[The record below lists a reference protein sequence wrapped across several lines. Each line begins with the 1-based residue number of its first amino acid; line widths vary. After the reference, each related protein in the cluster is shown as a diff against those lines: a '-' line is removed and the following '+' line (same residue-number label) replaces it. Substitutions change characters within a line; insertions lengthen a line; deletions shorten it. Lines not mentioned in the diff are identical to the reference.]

1 MEKNDSIEYLF
12 FDTSIIEKY
21 EIELICKLF
30 PNVKLIVL
38 AAENVLETKINLK
51 NLNNLELISFFV
63 IPSKTFSGEI
73 HDDAKEEEL
82 KFELLL
88 DES

>member
-1 MEKNDSIEYLF
+1 MGKNESIEYLF

-30 PNVKLIVL
+30 PNLKLIVL
-38 AAENVLETKINLK
+38 AAENVFETKIDLK
-51 NLNNLELISFFV
+51 NLKNLELISFFV

-73 HDDAKEEEL
+73 HEDEKEEEL

-88 DES
+88 EDS

>member
-1 MEKNDSIEYLF
+1 MDIDEFDEPDLFFQQIVDGLEKNESIEYLF

-30 PNVKLIVL
+30 PNLKLIVL

-51 NLNNLELISFFV
+51 SLNNLELISSLNC
-63 IPSKTFSGEI
+63 PT
-73 HDDAKEEEL
+73 
-82 KFELLL
+82 
-88 DES
+88 